1 MIFLFMTTHSDDDRG
16 DLSISDDWAAAI
28 SDVSEEQRVEDIRE
42 ADFPQYFPTVVT
54 GDLLDFAKT
63 VPFTIF
69 LLCCGGVMMKE
80 PRSLIIEEMKKY
92 VQCFPI

>member
-1 MIFLFMTTHSDDDRG
+1 MTTHSDDDRG
-16 DLSISDDWAAAI
+16 DLSISDEWAAAI
-28 SDVSEEQRVEDIRE
+28 SDVSNGRSMECIPET
-42 ADFPQYFPTVVT
+42 DFPQYFPTVVT
-54 GDLLDFAKT
+54 GDLLEFAKT